1 MLVRVF
7 LGLRYGAALFR
18 CSDASLFRLYAGMG
32 LVGSLLSGHPACKAM
47 AVSTKGVASRCDFV
61 LLLGDSFFYPAVVL
75 TTAILASWTC
85 LV

>member
-32 LVGSLLSGHPACKAM
+32 LVGSLLSGHPACKAK
-47 AVSTKGVASRCDFV
+47 AYDWAEHKA
-61 LLLGDSFFYPAVVL
+61 YE
-75 TTAILASWTC
+75 
-85 LV
+85 